1 MKKVI
6 KIKAKDI
13 IKKITLDKIA
23 EIASY
28 TDIEIDLNDFK
39 DIFKSVFI
47 AENLLFEM
55 IDNIEMIKIYNNF
68 KHINPPNII
77 WIFKLNKDLCIENIL
92 LIAERKGITQVI
104 IKNNENKLRDKNEFL
119 NKFSFNG
126 SSKIYNF
133 FKDISDDTFAKSNFY
148 FKFVEK
154 N

>member
-1 MKKVI
+1 MRKVI

-39 DIFKSVFI
+39 DIFKSVFL

-68 KHINPPNII
+68 KNIKPPNII
-77 WIFKLNKDLCIENIL
+77 WSFKLNKDL
-92 LIAERKGITQVI
+92 AGI
-104 IKNNENKLRDKNEFL
+104 
-119 NKFSFNG
+119 
-126 SSKIYNF
+126 SSLSGNLYVN
-133 FKDISDDTFAKSNFY
+133 
-148 FKFVEK
+148 
-154 N
+154 